1 MGVTVPLFWIDA
13 VDTPTVPVAMG
24 LRAGAGPRRQCP
36 ARAQG
41 DIYPVVLLCFSRLCP
56 QHTRRGCTRS
66 GCSAWQHARM
76 LPSRRW
82 SSFQALAVQRQ
93 CPLQCPLIGI
103 PPVYVAAERFPSPAP
118 PFSAAVLPFS
128 LSLCLIFVCCS
139 HCFLEP
145 PPPA

>member
-24 LRAGAGPRRQCP
+24 LRAGAGPRQCP

-93 CPLQCPLIGI
+93 CPLQCPRLHTDRH
-103 PPVYVAAERFPSPAP
+103 PSSLRCSRTLSFPRPSFECCRAAFLS
-118 PFSAAVLPFS
+118 FS
-128 LSLCLIFVCCS
+128 LSHFCLLFS
-139 HCFLEP
+139 PLS
-145 PPPA
+145 